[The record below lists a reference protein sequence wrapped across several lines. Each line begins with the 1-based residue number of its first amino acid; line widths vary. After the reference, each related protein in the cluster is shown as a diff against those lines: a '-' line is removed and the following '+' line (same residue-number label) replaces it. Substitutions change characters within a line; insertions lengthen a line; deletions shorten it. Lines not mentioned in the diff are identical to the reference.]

1 MTSQAGSERIN
12 QKRRT
17 RAALLLAAREL
28 LAEGANPSFQEIADR
43 AEISRATAY
52 RYYSDLD
59 VLLQEAALD
68 GIATQIDRL
77 RMTSPDDHK
86 VAVEERIGRTV
97 TRIIDMVLENEALF
111 RVYLRGVIVGDDR
124 EPRGARRVRWLN
136 EALGDALPPAAAE
149 RVVQAISLLTGIEAV
164 IVTRD
169 VLGLDEKQT
178 RELVVWTAR
187 AILSAALRE
196 ITENGK

>member
-28 LAEGANPSFQEIADR
+28 LGEGKTPSFQEIADR
-43 AEISRATAY
+43 ADISRATAY

-68 GIATQIDRL
+68 GIATRIDRL
-77 RMTSPDDHK
+77 RVNSPDDATVPIDER
-86 VAVEERIGRTV
+86 VARTV
-97 TRIIDMVLENEALF
+97 ARIIDMVLENEALF
-111 RVYLRGVIVGDDR
+111 RVYLRGVIVGDER
-124 EPRGARRVRWLN
+124 EPRGARRVRWIA
-136 EALGDALPPAAAE
+136 EALGGALPPPAAD
-149 RVVQAISLLTGIEAV
+149 RVVQAISLLTGIETV

-169 VLGLDEKQT
+169 VLGLDAAQT

-187 AILSAALRE
+187 AILSAALRDVLE
-196 ITENGK
+196 AEK